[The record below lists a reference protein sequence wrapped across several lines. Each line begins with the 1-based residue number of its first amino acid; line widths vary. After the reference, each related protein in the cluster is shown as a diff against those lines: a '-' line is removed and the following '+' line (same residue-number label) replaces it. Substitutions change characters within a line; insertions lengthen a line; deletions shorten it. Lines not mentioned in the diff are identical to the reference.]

1 MVARIR
7 AGQNERG
14 AGRQRIACRPV
25 DRGRNAR
32 ELPPMRTRRNALGRQ
47 ILELGGPIRCSA
59 QTLSLNT
66 SSHLSWWRHAAVGNG
81 IAHRLLSDDAIAIK
95 WWLRSAR
102 RVSVSAL
109 RRDRRARE
117 SLAAA
122 APETVPTQ
130 KRCMHT
136 LILRNVTQQFIGEHW
151 SARCRAARRAPTATS
166 PRVTG
171 LS

>member
-1 MVARIR
+1 
-7 AGQNERG
+7 
-14 AGRQRIACRPV
+14 
-25 DRGRNAR
+25 
-32 ELPPMRTRRNALGRQ
+32 MRTRRNALGRQ

-136 LILRNVTQQFIGEHW
+136 LILRNVTQQFIGEHCLNGRQGVERPGVHRLLQ
-151 SARCRAARRAPTATS
+151 ARALQAYLEDKLR
-166 PRVTG
+166 G
-171 LS
+171 